1 MPPYSRD
8 FTPASHVIMHSLLY
22 YRCIIKYLPS
32 PPNSGSCMGLS
43 FSSCYYGKGG
53 IPIRYIGWPTGGGG
67 QLRTLAADTGEVLF
81 VCSGVHPIA
90 TLRILANAQPDRNQ
104 DEKSLWQYG
113 CCYGTYLIW

>member
-1 MPPYSRD
+1 MYGSVFLELLLREGRD
-8 FTPASHVIMHSLLY
+8 TDKVYWLAD
-22 YRCIIKYLPS
+22 
-32 PPNSGSCMGLS
+32 
-43 FSSCYYGKGG
+43 
-53 IPIRYIGWPTGGGG
+53 GGGG